1 MPKKCEAVW
10 ISLIGSR
17 AKGLNGKNSDYDVR
31 VIALYPQ
38 RAYMLQQQDPTS
50 KIKTSVDGVE
60 VEGTVVDVQLA
71 LSYSVDSNPFMYDLF
86 YGEVLLSTPVSDGIK
101 AFFLEAFDQA
111 TIRKSI
117 TGQVTGYMKRK
128 ACGFGDTKLVRAGNT
143 TTLKIATDAAYLA
156 VKIKFIN
163 QNANVVP
170 PFNIHQLI
178 ESAFE
183 EVELQSKNMIFELVK

>member
-1 MPKKCEAVW
+1 M
-10 ISLIGSR
+10 IGSR

-178 ESAFE
+178 ESAFVE
-183 EVELQSKNMIFELVK
+183 AELQSKNMIFELVK